1 MDKHSVH
8 PAAIVVFCV
17 LFLLVTTVGFLAI
30 RWRKAD
36 LGHLNEWGLAGRQFG
51 TWVTWF
57 LIGGDIYTAYT
68 FIAVPAALYGTGSAG
83 FFAFAYTTLV
93 FPVLF
98 IFGPRLWAV
107 CKRHGYITAAD
118 FARGRFGSGSLAL
131 TVAFT
136 GILATM
142 PYIGLQLIGLKTVIG
157 AMGVSGDW
165 PIIIAF
171 IVLAAYTYQSGLRA
185 PALTAIVKDI
195 AIYVTVLVA
204 VIYIPIKLGGFGH
217 IFDSAGKAL
226 PHRTPKPAALIPG
239 KPAAYETYA
248 TLALGSAFAL
258 FLYPHALTGTLSA
271 RSANTVRRNATLLST
286 YSLALGMIAIL
297 GYMTIA
303 AGLKPSNPN
312 FAVPDLF
319 IKYFPSWFEGFAFA
333 AIGVGALVP
342 AAIMAIA
349 ASNLFTRNIYKEYVR
364 PQADD
369 REEATVA
376 KLVSLVVKG
385 GALIFAL
392 FVSTKSA
399 IDLQLLGGVWI
410 IQTLPA
416 VFLGL
421 YTRWFHR
428 WALIAGWAVGMG
440 LGTYMAAS
448 QSFKAAFPLSIG
460 SFTLT
465 MYAAFFA
472 ILANLLVTI
481 VLTPVMRRLDPN
493 EPADETQPD
502 DYQDLSERVTEREL
516 ARQPQMLPS

>member
-1 MDKHSVH
+1 VDKHPVH
-8 PAAIVVFCV
+8 PAAIIVFCV
-17 LFLLVTTVGFLAI
+17 LFAFVTGVGFGAA

-36 LGHLNEWGLAGRQFG
+36 LGHLNEWGLAGRKFG

-68 FIAVPAALYGTGSAG
+68 FIAVPAALYASGSAG

-98 IFGPRLWAV
+98 VFGPRLWAV
-107 CKRHGYITAAD
+107 CKAHGYITVAD
-118 FARGRFGSGSLAL
+118 FARGRFGSDTLAL
-131 TVAFT
+131 AVALT
-136 GILATM
+136 GILATL
-142 PYIGLQLIGLKTVIG
+142 PYIGLQLIGLKTVIA
-157 AMGVSGDW
+157 AMGISGDW

-171 IVLAAYTYQSGLRA
+171 VVLAAYTYQSGLRA

-195 AIYVTVLVA
+195 AIYVTVTVA
-204 VIYIPIKLGGFGH
+204 IIYIPIKLGGFGH
-217 IFDSAGKAL
+217 IFDAAGKAL
-226 PHRTPKPAALIPG
+226 PSRTPPAALIPG
-239 KPAAYETYA
+239 KAASYETYA

-258 FLYPHALTGTLSA
+258 FLYPHAVTGALSA
-271 RSANTVRRNATLLST
+271 RSGNTIRRNAALLSF
-286 YSLALGMIAIL
+286 YSLALGIIAIL

-303 AGLKPSNPN
+303 AGLHPANSN

-349 ASNLFTRNIYKEYVR
+349 AANLFTRNIYVAYFR
-364 PQADD
+364 RDAPP
-369 REEATVA
+369 REEAAVS
-376 KLVSLVVKG
+376 KIVSVLVKA
-385 GALIFAL
+385 GALVFAL

-428 WALIAGWAVGMG
+428 WALILGWAVGMTT
-440 LGTYMAAS
+440 GTLMAAS
-448 QSFKAAFPLSIG
+448 QGFKSAYPLSIG
-460 SFTLT
+460 SFKVT
-465 MYAAFFA
+465 MYSAFLA
-472 ILANLLVTI
+472 ILANLIVTI
-481 VLTPVMRRLDPN
+481 VLTPLTRRLDRHQPR
-493 EPADETQPD
+493 DETQAA
-502 DYQDLSERVTEREL
+502 DYVDLSESADHPEL
-516 ARQPQMLPS
+516 TPA

>member
-1 MDKHSVH
+1 MPHDVH
-8 PAAIVVFCV
+8 PAAIVVFVV
-17 LFLLVTTVGFLAI
+17 LFTLVTVVGFLSV

-36 LGHLNEWGLAGRQFG
+36 LGHLNEWGLGGRTFG

-57 LIGGDIYTAYT
+57 LVGGDIYTAYT
-68 FIAVPAALYGTGSAG
+68 FIAVPAAMYGTGSAG

-98 IFGPRLWAV
+98 IFGPRMWAV
-107 CKRHGYITAAD
+107 CKRKGYVTAAD

-131 TVAFT
+131 TVAVT

-142 PYIGLQLIGLKTVIG
+142 PYIGLQLVGLKTVIA
-157 AMGVSGDW
+157 AMGVSGEW

-171 IVLAAYTYQSGLRA
+171 VVLAAYTYQSGIRA
-185 PALTAIVKDI
+185 PALTAIVKDA
-195 AIYVTVLVA
+195 AIYITVLVA

-217 IFDSAGKAL
+217 IFDAAGKVL
-226 PHRTPKPAALIPG
+226 PTRTPEPAALVPG

-258 FLYPHALTGTLSA
+258 FLYPHAMTGALSA
-271 RSANTVRRNATLLST
+271 KSANTVRRNATLLSF
-286 YSLALGMIAIL
+286 YSLALGIIAVM
-297 GYMTIA
+297 GYMAIA
-303 AGLKPSNPN
+303 AGLKLDNPN

-349 ASNLFTRNIYKEYVR
+349 ASNLFTRNIYKEYLR
-364 PQADD
+364 RDASP
-369 REEATVA
+369 REEARVA
-376 KLVSLVVKG
+376 KLASLVVKG
-385 GALIFAL
+385 GALLFAL
-392 FVSTKSA
+392 FVSTQSA

-416 VFLGL
+416 VFIGL

-428 WALIAGWAVGMG
+428 WALVAGWAVGMG
-440 LGTYMAAS
+440 LGTWMAVD
-448 QSFKAAFPLSIG
+448 QGFKAPFPLNIG
-460 SFTLT
+460 SLSLT
-465 MYAAFFA
+465 MYSAFFA
-472 ILANLLVTI
+472 ILANLIVTV
-481 VLTPVMRRLDPN
+481 VLTPVLRRFDRA
-493 EPADETQPD
+493 EPHDETAPE
-502 DYQDLSERVTEREL
+502 DYQDLSESVREVGP
-516 ARQPQMLPS
+516 AGEPAAEAVR

>member
-1 MDKHSVH
+1 MDKHPVH
-8 PAAIVVFCV
+8 AAAIIVFCI
-17 LFLLVTTVGFLAI
+17 LFLFVTVVGFAAV

-36 LGHLNEWGLAGRQFG
+36 LGHLNEWGLAGRKFG

-68 FIAVPAALYGTGSAG
+68 FIAVPAAMFSTGSAG

-98 IFGPRLWAV
+98 VFGPRLWSV
-107 CKRHGYITAAD
+107 CQRHGYITAAD
-118 FARGRFGSGSLAL
+118 FARGRFGSGTLAL
-131 TVAFT
+131 AVAVT
-136 GILATM
+136 GIIATM
-142 PYIGLQLIGLKTVIG
+142 PYIGLQLIGLKTVIA
-157 AMGVSGDW
+157 AMGISGDW

-171 IVLAAYTYQSGLRA
+171 VVLAAYTYQSGLRA
-185 PALTAIVKDI
+185 PALTAIVKDV
-195 AIYVTVLVA
+195 AIYITVVVA

-217 IFDSAGKAL
+217 IFNAAGHAL
-226 PHRTPKPAALIPG
+226 PKRTPPAALVPG
-239 KPAAYETYA
+239 KAASYQTYA

-258 FLYPHALTGTLSA
+258 FLYPHALTGALSA
-271 RSANTVRRNATLLST
+271 GSANTIRRNATLLSF
-286 YSLALGMIAIL
+286 YSLALGIIAVL

-303 AGLKPSNPN
+303 AGLKPANPN
-312 FAVPDLF
+312 FAVPDLI
-319 IKYFPSWFEGFAFA
+319 IKFFPSWFEGFAFA

-349 ASNLFTRNIYKEYVR
+349 ASNLFTRNIYKEYLR
-364 PQADD
+364 RDADH
-369 REEATVA
+369 REEARVA
-376 KLVSLVVKG
+376 KLVSVLVKV

-428 WALIAGWAVGMG
+428 WALIIGWAVGMG

-448 QSFKAAFPLSIG
+448 QSFKSAFPLSIG
-460 SFTLT
+460 SLKLT
-465 MYAAFFA
+465 MYSAFFA
-472 ILANLLVTI
+472 IVANLIVTV
-481 VLTPVMRRLDPN
+481 VLTPLTRRLDGH
-493 EPADETQPD
+493 EPADETTAD
-502 DYQDLSERVTEREL
+502 DYLDEQPS
-516 ARQPQMLPS
+516 ARQPELLPA

>member
-1 MDKHSVH
+1 MDKHPVH

-17 LFLLVTTVGFLAI
+17 LFAFVTGIGFAAV

-36 LGHLNEWGLAGRQFG
+36 LGHLNEWGLAGRKFG
-51 TWVTWF
+51 TWLTWF

-68 FIAVPAALYGTGSAG
+68 FIAVPAAMFATGSAG

-98 IFGPRLWAV
+98 VFGPRLWAV
-107 CKRHGYITAAD
+107 CKRRGYITVAD
-118 FARGRFGSGSLAL
+118 FARGRFGSSTLAL
-131 TVAFT
+131 AVALT
-136 GILATM
+136 GILATL
-142 PYIGLQLIGLKTVIG
+142 PYIGLQLVGLKTVIA
-157 AMGVSGDW
+157 AMGISGDW

-171 IVLAAYTYQSGLRA
+171 VILAAYTYQSGLRA

-195 AIYVTVLVA
+195 AIYVTVIVA
-204 VIYIPIKLGGFGH
+204 IIYIPIKLGGFGH
-217 IFDSAGKAL
+217 IFDAAGKAL
-226 PHRTPKPAALIPG
+226 PKRTPPASLVPG
-239 KPAAYETYA
+239 KAAAYETYA

-258 FLYPHALTGTLSA
+258 FLYPHAVTGALSS
-271 RSANTVRRNATLLST
+271 RSANAIRRNAALLSF
-286 YSLALGMIAIL
+286 YSLALGIIAIL

-303 AGLKPSNPN
+303 AGLHPANSN

-349 ASNLFTRNIYKEYVR
+349 ASNLFTRNIYKQYFR
-364 PQADD
+364 RQADA

-376 KLVSLVVKG
+376 KVVSVLVKA
-385 GALIFAL
+385 GALVFAL

-428 WALIAGWAVGMG
+428 WALVIGWAVGMAS
-440 LGTYMAAS
+440 GTYMAAS
-448 QSFKAAFPLSIG
+448 QSFKSAFPLSIG
-460 SFTLT
+460 SFKVT
-465 MYAAFFA
+465 MYSAFLA
-472 ILANLLVTI
+472 IIANLIVTI
-481 VLTPVMRRLDPN
+481 VLTPVCRRLDVR
-493 EPADETQPD
+493 EPADETSPE
-502 DYQDLSERVTEREL
+502 DYFDLSEAEPRGRTGMIP
-516 ARQPQMLPS
+516 A

>member
-1 MDKHSVH
+1 MDKHPVH
-8 PAAIVVFCV
+8 AAAIIVFCV
-17 LFLLVTTVGFLAI
+17 LFLLVTGVGFAAV

-36 LGHLNEWGLAGRQFG
+36 LGHLNEWGLAGRKFG
-51 TWVTWF
+51 TWLTWF
-57 LIGGDIYTAYT
+57 LVGGDIYTAYT
-68 FIAVPAALYGTGSAG
+68 FIAVPAAMFATGSAG

-98 IFGPRLWAV
+98 VFGPRLWAV
-107 CKRHGYITAAD
+107 CKAHGYITAAD
-118 FARGRFGSGSLAL
+118 FARGRFGSDTLAL
-131 TVAFT
+131 AVAVT

-142 PYIGLQLIGLKTVIG
+142 PYIGLQLIGLKTVIA
-157 AMGVSGDW
+157 AMGISGDW

-171 IVLAAYTYQSGLRA
+171 VVLAAYTYQSGLRA

-195 AIYVTVLVA
+195 AIYVTVIVA

-217 IFDSAGKAL
+217 IFDAAGKAL
-226 PHRTPKPAALIPG
+226 PKRTPPAALIPG
-239 KPAAYETYA
+239 KAASYQTYA

-258 FLYPHALTGTLSA
+258 FLYPHALTGALSA
-271 RSANTVRRNATLLST
+271 RSANTIRRNATLLSF
-286 YSLALGMIAIL
+286 YSLALGIIAIL
-297 GYMTIA
+297 GFMTIA
-303 AGLKPSNPN
+303 AGLHPANSN

-349 ASNLFTRNIYKEYVR
+349 AANLFTRNIYSAYIRRGAE
-364 PQADD
+364 P
-369 REEATVA
+369 REEAAVSKIA
-376 KLVSLVVKG
+376 SVLVKA
-385 GALIFAL
+385 GALVFAL

-428 WALIAGWAVGMG
+428 WALLLGWVAGMAT
-440 LGTYMAAS
+440 GTLMAAS
-448 QSFKAAFPLSIG
+448 QSFKSAYPLSIG
-460 SFTLT
+460 SFKVT
-465 MYAAFFA
+465 MYSAFLA
-472 ILANLLVTI
+472 ILANLIVTI
-481 VLTPVMRRLDPN
+481 VLTPLTRRMDRREPRD
-493 EPADETQPD
+493 ETAPAD
-502 DYQDLSERVTEREL
+502 YHDLSESADQPEL
-516 ARQPQMLPS
+516 IPA

>member
-1 MDKHSVH
+1 MDRHDVH

-17 LFLLVTTVGFLAI
+17 LFLFVTVVGFAAA

-36 LGHLNEWGLAGRQFG
+36 LAHLNEWGLAGRKFG

-68 FIAVPAALYGTGSAG
+68 FIAVPAAMFGAGSAG

-98 IFGPRLWAV
+98 VFGPRLWAV

-118 FARGRFGSGSLAL
+118 FARGRFGSSTLAL
-131 TVAFT
+131 AVALT

-142 PYIGLQLIGLKTVIG
+142 PYIGLQLIGLKTVIA
-157 AMGVSGDW
+157 AMGVAGDW
-165 PIIIAF
+165 PIILAF

-195 AIYVTVLVA
+195 AIYVTVIVA

-217 IFDSAGKAL
+217 IFNAAATAL
-226 PHRTPKPAALIPG
+226 PKRTPPAALVPG
-239 KPAAYETYA
+239 KAASYETYA

-258 FLYPHALTGTLSA
+258 FLYPHALTGALSA
-271 RSANTVRRNATLLST
+271 RSGNTIRRNATLLSF
-286 YSLALGMIAIL
+286 YSLALGIIAIL
-297 GYMTIA
+297 GYMAIA
-303 AGLKPSNPN
+303 AHLKPANPN

-349 ASNLFTRNIYKEYVR
+349 AANLFTRNIYTEYLR
-364 PQADD
+364 TGATP
-369 REEATVA
+369 REEAMVA
-376 KLVSLVVKG
+376 KVVSIVVKA
-385 GALIFAL
+385 GALVFAL

-428 WALIAGWAVGMG
+428 WALIAGWAVGMAS
-440 LGTYMAAS
+440 GTVMAAS
-448 QSFKAAFPLSIG
+448 QSFKSAFPLSIG
-460 SFTLT
+460 SVKLT
-465 MYAAFFA
+465 MYSAFFA
-472 ILANLLVTI
+472 ILANLIVT
-481 VLTPVMRRLDPN
+481 VALTPVMRRFDRA
-493 EPADETQPD
+493 EPADETAPE
-502 DYQDLSERVTEREL
+502 DYVDRSEAASEAEL
-516 ARQPQMLPS
+516 TPA

>member
-1 MDKHSVH
+1 LDKHPVH

-17 LFLLVTTVGFLAI
+17 LFSFVTVVGFVAA

-36 LGHLNEWGLAGRQFG
+36 LAHLNEWGLAGRSFG
-51 TWVTWF
+51 TWLTWF

-68 FIAVPAALYGTGSAG
+68 FIAVPAAMFSTGSAG

-98 IFGPRLWAV
+98 VFGPRLWAV

-118 FARGRFGSGSLAL
+118 FVRGRFDSGSLAL
-131 TVAFT
+131 AVALT

-142 PYIGLQLIGLKTVIG
+142 PYIGLQLVGLKTVIA
-157 AMGVSGDW
+157 AMGISGDW

-171 IVLAAYTYQSGLRA
+171 VILAAYTYQSGLRA
-185 PALTAIVKDI
+185 PALTAIVKDL
-195 AIYVTVLVA
+195 AIYVTVAVA
-204 VIYIPIKLGGFGH
+204 IIYIPIKLGGFGH
-217 IFDSAGKAL
+217 IFGAAATAL
-226 PHRTPKPAALIPG
+226 PKRTPPAALVPG
-239 KPAAYETYA
+239 KPASYETYA

-258 FLYPHALTGTLSA
+258 FLYPHALTGALSA
-271 RSANTVRRNATLLST
+271 RSGNTIRRNASLLSF
-286 YSLALGMIAIL
+286 YSLALGIIAIF
-297 GYMTIA
+297 GYMAIA
-303 AGLKPSNPN
+303 AHLKPANAN

-349 ASNLFTRNIYKEYVR
+349 AANLFSRNIYREYLR
-364 PQADD
+364 PQATHA
-369 REEATVA
+369 EEAIVA
-376 KLVSLVVKG
+376 KLASVVVKA
-385 GALIFAL
+385 GALAFAL

-421 YTRWFHR
+421 YTRWFDR
-428 WALIAGWAVGMG
+428 WALILGWAVGMG
-440 LGTYMAAS
+440 TGTYMAAS
-448 QSFKAAFPLSIG
+448 QSFKSPFPLSIG
-460 SFTLT
+460 SFKVT
-465 MYAAFFA
+465 MYSAFFA
-472 ILANLLVTI
+472 ILANLLVTL
-481 VLTPVMRRLDPN
+481 VLTPVTRRLDPR
-493 EPADETQPD
+493 PVRDETVAG
-502 DYQDLSERVTEREL
+502 DYEDLSEATEEPGL
-516 ARQPQMLPS
+516 QPA

>member
-1 MDKHSVH
+1 MDKHPVH
-8 PAAIVVFCV
+8 PAAIIVFCV
-17 LFLLVTTVGFLAI
+17 LFLLVTGVGFAAV

-36 LGHLNEWGLAGRQFG
+36 LAHLNEWGLAGRKFG
-51 TWVTWF
+51 TWLTWF
-57 LIGGDIYTAYT
+57 LVGGDIYTAYT
-68 FIAVPAALYGTGSAG
+68 FIAVPAAMYAGGSAG

-107 CKRHGYITAAD
+107 CNARGYITAAD
-118 FARGRFGSGSLAL
+118 FARGRFGSDTLAL
-131 TVAFT
+131 AVAVT
-136 GILATM
+136 GILATL
-142 PYIGLQLIGLKTVIG
+142 PYIGLQLVGLKTVIA
-157 AMGVSGDW
+157 AMGIKGDW

-171 IVLAAYTYQSGLRA
+171 LVLAAYTYQSGLRA

-195 AIYVTVLVA
+195 AIYVTVTVA
-204 VIYIPIKLGGFGH
+204 IIYIPIKLGGFGH
-217 IFDSAGKAL
+217 IFDAAGKAL
-226 PHRTPKPAALIPG
+226 PNRTPPAALIPG
-239 KPAAYETYA
+239 TAAAYEAYA

-258 FLYPHALTGTLSA
+258 FLYPHAVTGALSA
-271 RSANTVRRNATLLST
+271 RSANTVRRNATLLSF
-286 YSLALGMIAIL
+286 YSMALGIIAIL

-303 AGLKPSNPN
+303 AGLHPANSN

-349 ASNLFTRNIYKEYVR
+349 AANLFTRNIYSAYFRRGAE
-364 PQADD
+364 P
-369 REEATVA
+369 REEAAVSKIVSVLV
-376 KLVSLVVKG
+376 KL
-385 GALIFAL
+385 GALAFAL

-428 WALIAGWAVGMG
+428 WALLAGWVVGMAT
-440 LGTYMAAS
+440 GTLMAAS
-448 QSFKAAFPLSIG
+448 QSFKSAYPLSIG
-460 SFTLT
+460 SFKVT
-465 MYAAFFA
+465 MYSAFLA
-472 ILANLLVTI
+472 ILANLIVTI
-481 VLTPVMRRLDPN
+481 VLTPLTRRMDRR
-493 EPADETQPD
+493 EPRDDTQAAD
-502 DYQDLSERVTEREL
+502 YADLSESKGDPEL
-516 ARQPQMLPS
+516 IPA

>member
-1 MDKHSVH
+1 MDAHNVH

-17 LFLLVTTVGFLAI
+17 LFVFVTGVGFAAM

-36 LGHLNEWGLAGRQFG
+36 LGHLNEWGLAGRSFG

-68 FIAVPAALYGTGSAG
+68 FIAVPAAMFATGSAG

-98 IFGPRLWAV
+98 VFGPRFWAV
-107 CKRHGYITAAD
+107 CKRHDYITAAD
-118 FARGRFGSGSLAL
+118 FARGRFDSSSLAL
-131 TVAFT
+131 AVAFT

-142 PYIGLQLIGLKTVIG
+142 PYIGLQLIGLKTVIA

-171 IVLAAYTYQSGLRA
+171 VVLAAYTYQSGLRA
-185 PALTAIVKDI
+185 PALTAIVKDL
-195 AIYVTVLVA
+195 AIYITVTVA
-204 VIYIPIKLGGFGH
+204 IIYIPIKLGGFGH
-217 IFDSAGKAL
+217 IFDAAGKAL
-226 PHRTPKPAALIPG
+226 PKRTPPAALVPG

-258 FLYPHALTGTLSA
+258 FLYPHAFTGALSA
-271 RSANTVRRNATLLST
+271 RSGNTVRRNATLLSF
-286 YSLALGMIAIL
+286 YSLALGIIAVF
-297 GYMTIA
+297 GYMAIA
-303 AGLKPSNPN
+303 AGLKPANSN

-349 ASNLFTRNIYKEYVR
+349 AANLFTRNIYKEYLR
-364 PQADD
+364 PEATHG
-369 REEATVA
+369 EEAAVA
-376 KLVSLVVKG
+376 KIASVVVKA
-385 GALIFAL
+385 GALVFAL

-416 VFLGL
+416 VFIGL
-421 YTRWFHR
+421 YTRWFDR
-428 WALIAGWAVGMG
+428 WALLAGWVVGMG
-440 LGTYMAAS
+440 TGTAMAAS
-448 QSFKAAFPLSIG
+448 QSFKSAYPLSIG
-460 SFTLT
+460 SFKVT
-465 MYAAFFA
+465 MYSAFLA
-472 ILANLLVTI
+472 ILANLVVAL
-481 VLTPVMRRLDPN
+481 VLTPLTRRLDPR
-493 EPADETQPD
+493 EATDQTSAD
-502 DYQDLSERVTEREL
+502 DYADLSEREREAEL
-516 ARQPQMLPS
+516 IPA

>member
-1 MDKHSVH
+1 LRSVPVRH
-8 PAAIVVFCV
+8 RCRIP
-17 LFLLVTTVGFLAI
+17 GY
-30 RWRKAD
+30 
-36 LGHLNEWGLAGRQFG
+36 GLAGRKFG

-57 LIGGDIYTAYT
+57 LVGGDIYTAYT
-68 FIAVPAALYGTGSAG
+68 FIAVPAAMFGTGSAG

-98 IFGPRLWAV
+98 VFGPRLWAV
-107 CKRHGYITAAD
+107 CKRHGYVTAAD
-118 FARGRFGSGSLAL
+118 YARGRFGSSTLAL
-131 TVAFT
+131 AVALT

-142 PYIGLQLIGLKTVIG
+142 PYIGLQLIGLKTVIA
-157 AMGVSGDW
+157 AMGVKGDW

-171 IVLAAYTYQSGLRA
+171 VVLAAYTYQSGLRA
-185 PALTAIVKDI
+185 PALTAVVKDI

-204 VIYIPIKLGGFGH
+204 IIYIPIKLGGFGH
-217 IFDSAGKAL
+217 IFHAAGQAL
-226 PHRTPKPAALIPG
+226 PKRTPPAALVPG
-239 KPAAYETYA
+239 KDASYETYA

-258 FLYPHALTGTLSA
+258 FLYPHALTGALSA
-271 RSANTVRRNATLLST
+271 KSGNTIRRNATLLSF
-286 YSLALGMIAIL
+286 YSLALGIIAIL
-297 GYMTIA
+297 GFMAIA
-303 AGLKPSNPN
+303 AHLKPANPN

-349 ASNLFTRNIYKEYVR
+349 AANLFTRNVYAEYVR
-364 PQADD
+364 RDASP

-376 KLVSLVVKG
+376 KIVSVLVKA
-385 GALIFAL
+385 GALVFAL

-428 WALIAGWAVGMG
+428 WALLAGWAAGMG
-440 LGTYMAAS
+440 IGTYMAAS
-448 QSFKAAFPLSIG
+448 QSFKSAFPLTIG
-460 SFTLT
+460 SLKIT
-465 MYAAFFA
+465 MYSAFFA
-472 ILANLLVTI
+472 IVLNLLVTI
-481 VLTPVMRRLDPN
+481 VLTPITRRFDRA
-493 EPADETQPD
+493 EPADETRPE
-502 DYQDLSERVTEREL
+502 DYIDLSEAARHPEL
-516 ARQPQMLPS
+516 TPA

>member
-1 MDKHSVH
+1 VDQHHVH
-8 PAAIVVFCV
+8 VAAIVVFCV
-17 LFLLVTTVGFLAI
+17 LFVFVTVVGFLAA
-30 RWRKAD
+30 RWRRGD
-36 LGHLNEWGLAGRQFG
+36 LAHLNEWGLAGRRFG

-68 FIAVPAALYGTGSAG
+68 FIAVPAAMFGTGSAG

-98 IFGPRLWAV
+98 VFGPRLWAV

-118 FARGRFGSGSLAL
+118 FARGRFDSSSLAL
-131 TVAFT
+131 AVAFT

-142 PYIGLQLIGLKTVIG
+142 PYIGLQLIGLKTVIA
-157 AMGVSGDW
+157 AMGVKGDW

-171 IVLAAYTYQSGLRA
+171 VVLAAYTYQSGLRA
-185 PALTAIVKDI
+185 PALTAIVKDL
-195 AIYVTVLVA
+195 AIYITVVVA
-204 VIYIPIKLGGFGH
+204 IIYIPIKLGGFGH
-217 IFDSAGKAL
+217 IFNAAGTAL
-226 PHRTPKPAALIPG
+226 PKRTPPAALVPG
-239 KPAAYETYA
+239 KAASYETYA

-258 FLYPHALTGTLSA
+258 FLYPHALTGALSA
-271 RSANTVRRNATLLST
+271 GSGNTIRRNATLLSF
-286 YSLALGMIAIL
+286 YSLALGIIAIL
-297 GYMTIA
+297 GYMAIA

-333 AIGVGALVP
+333 AIGIGALVP

-349 ASNLFTRNIYKEYVR
+349 AANLFTRNIYTEYLR
-364 PQADD
+364 PQADS

-376 KLVSLVVKG
+376 KLASVVVKA
-385 GALIFAL
+385 GALVFAL

-421 YTRWFHR
+421 YTRWFDR
-428 WALIAGWAVGMG
+428 WALLAGWAVGMG

-448 QSFKAAFPLSIG
+448 QSFKSAFPLSIG
-460 SFTLT
+460 SFKLT

-472 ILANLLVTI
+472 ILANLIVTI
-481 VLTPVMRRLDPN
+481 VLTPLTRRLDPRPVN
-493 EPADETQPD
+493 DETTEADYLEPAEGTSRAQ
-502 DYQDLSERVTEREL
+502 L
-516 ARQPQMLPS
+516 LPA